1 MNRSEFRSD
10 AGSTRSTRFFA
21 VLAFGVCTA
30 SAGLIGAPVRADQ
43 GNPVSATTGASAA
56 ATQEAQS
63 VVTGVVHKVVP
74 EEREIYVKTPDGK
87 KFEYYFNP
95 NTTVTKGEEKLRFED
110 LKQGM
115 SVMVTARKIGRRLD
129 PVNVAIQ

>member
-1 MNRSEFRSD
+1 MNKSEFQCN
-10 AGSTRSTRFFA
+10 TRGTRF
-21 VLAFGVCTA
+21 LAALCFGGCLAGAGLFGGLVWADQGATA
-30 SAGLIGAPVRADQ
+30 SAPSTEAR
-43 GNPVSATTGASAA
+43 AA

-95 NTTVTKGEEKLRFED
+95 QTTVTRGEETLGFEE

-115 SVMVTARKIGRRLD
+115 NVVVSARKIGRRLD
-129 PVNVAIQ
+129 PVNVAIK